1 MSKLNEQTTVADV
14 EAAISRLEGKRSQLL
29 ARGTELATVRASLA
43 FKALSEDDAD
53 ARAKLDRIN
62 KETAE
67 HGAELASL
75 DAALVTAKERF
86 AAAQRHEAKA
96 ADRERALELR
106 VVLDQFVETAAQLD
120 QVLADVAECGHR
132 LHQIQAQMYS
142 LGSPVPNGAQLD
154 SLGFR
159 CLLTACAATPWHRH
173 FQVLAPHERRSF
185 SDLIAIWTDTN
196 RKHLASRLVEQTN
209 KPDEAA

>member
-1 MSKLNEQTTVADV
+1 MSETIQQTSVSDAQAVISNLEAKRDALV
-14 EAAISRLEGKRSQLL
+14 ERGRQLDQ
-29 ARGTELATVRASLA
+29 VRASYA
-43 FKALSEDDAD
+43 FAAH
-53 ARAKLDRIN
+53 ARNDETARRKLDQVHR
-62 KETAE
+62 ETAE
-67 HGAELASL
+67 HGSELASI
-75 DAALVTAKERF
+75 DAALVTARQKLE
-86 AAAQRHEAKA
+86 AAQQHEAKQA
-96 ADRERALELR
+96 AREQAKELR
-106 VVLDQFVETAAQLD
+106 LVLDQFVETATQLD
-120 QVLADVAECGHR
+120 EALADVATLGHN
-132 LHQIQAQMYS
+132 LHQIQARMQE
-142 LGSPVPNGAQLD
+142 LGAAVPNGAQLD